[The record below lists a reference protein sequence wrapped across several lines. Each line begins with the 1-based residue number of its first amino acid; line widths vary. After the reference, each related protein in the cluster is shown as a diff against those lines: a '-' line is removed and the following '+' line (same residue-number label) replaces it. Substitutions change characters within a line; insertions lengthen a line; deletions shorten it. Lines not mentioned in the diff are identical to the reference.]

1 MKEAAKLIELEEYI
15 QKTYSQHYSGKTQA
29 IDLII
34 SSGIG
39 EEYCCGNLIKYASRF
54 GKKDAKRMEALKIA
68 HYAILLL
75 CALDSDKV
83 SAQPN
88 GDADDYN

>member
-1 MKEAAKLIELEEYI
+1 MKEA
-15 QKTYSQHYSGKTQA
+15 
-29 IDLII
+29 
-34 SSGIG
+34 
-39 EEYCCGNLIKYASRF
+39 
-54 GKKDAKRMEALKIA
+54 AKRMEALKIA

-75 CALDSDKV
+75 CALNSDKV